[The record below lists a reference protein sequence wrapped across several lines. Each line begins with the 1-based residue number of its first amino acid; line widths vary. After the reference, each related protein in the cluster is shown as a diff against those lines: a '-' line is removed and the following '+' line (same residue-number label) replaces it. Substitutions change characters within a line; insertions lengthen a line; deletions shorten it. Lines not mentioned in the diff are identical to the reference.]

1 MRNRIFFYFF
11 KCQGVS
17 SFFGLIVA
25 LRLVRRRRLRRI
37 ATPERDT
44 PGGLYS
50 FGVYDLYS
58 ELRVYEQK
66 KKAYTKILPKV
77 LWYSQTP

>member
-25 LRLVRRRRLRRI
+25 LRLVRRRRLKRI
-37 ATPERDT
+37 TTPEGNT
-44 PGGLYS
+44 PGG
-50 FGVYDLYS
+50 
-58 ELRVYEQK
+58 
-66 KKAYTKILPKV
+66 
-77 LWYSQTP
+77 